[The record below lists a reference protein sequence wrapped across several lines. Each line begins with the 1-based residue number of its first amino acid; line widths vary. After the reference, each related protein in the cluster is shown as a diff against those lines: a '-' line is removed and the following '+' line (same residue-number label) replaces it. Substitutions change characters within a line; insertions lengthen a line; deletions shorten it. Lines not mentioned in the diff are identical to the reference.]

1 MSENKVSQLFE
12 EIKSTIEETQTDVDK
27 FSEKG
32 NGSAGTRVRKSMQ
45 TLKNLGQELR
55 KEISTQKNA

>member
-12 EIKSTIEETQTDVDK
+12 EIKATIEETQIDVDK

-32 NGSAGTRVRKSMQ
+32 NGSAGTRVRKAMQ
-45 TLKNLGQELR
+45 SLKNLGQEVR
-55 KEISTQKNA
+55 KAISTQKNA

>member
-32 NGSAGTRVRKSMQ
+32 NGSAGTRVRKAMQ
-45 TLKNLGQELR
+45 VVKGLSQEIR
-55 KEISTQKNA
+55 KEISAQKNS